1 MDIKEIEEKLKHLGV
16 TLEEGNVNESSIK
29 IINNIEK
36 TPERIEEEED
46 YIKYLQSI

>member
-16 TLEEGNVNESSIK
+16 TLEEGNSAESFFK
-29 IINNIEK
+29 IANNIEK
-36 TPERIEEEED
+36 TPERLKEEEE